1 MQKNRSNAMKRD
13 IFEKFVLVLSSL
25 TITLT
30 SSVSMALT
38 DVKEC
43 EVSTDAEFFELT
55 AHDVEPFLPSVD
67 ENGNTYLQG
76 AALVNAEINHYRQQ
90 YRDAPLIR
98 LSMDRYASLTSK
110 TDEPFK
116 NYESRMVVIDPE
128 CNELKLFF
136 GNLIGTSNVS
146 FTTYLAMHEGAEN
159 LEHDELKKF
168 ISQRVK
174 LKPKNLSEII
184 SMLKS
189 DLIFDPNITKAT
201 LSEGMLNDLNLVGN
215 IHHDLGGE
223 IALLSFAKKGGSV
236 QLDADGIEVFVIVPQ
251 SKKGLLEDN
260 KTLVVLSNGSAHLI
274 PNLNYKL
281 AQFALE
287 HLGLATSIVSI
298 GEVRDR
304 NNILCKIDEVGHWYQ
319 MVNGSRTRKCDFNQ
333 ALIKNLEKA
342 TGYHMFDENTYPITF
357 MKMSQLFNEHNPIK
371 VVQ

>member
-1 MQKNRSNAMKRD
+1 
-13 IFEKFVLVLSSL
+13 
-25 TITLT
+25 
-30 SSVSMALT
+30 MALT
-38 DVKEC
+38 NVKEC

-67 ENGNTYLQG
+67 ENGNTYLKG

-90 YRDAPLIR
+90 YEDAPQIR

-159 LEHDELKKF
+159 LEHEELIKF
-168 ISQRVK
+168 VSQRVK
-174 LKPKNLSEII
+174 LRPKNLSEII
-184 SMLKS
+184 IMLKS
-189 DLIFDPNITKAT
+189 DMMFDPNITKTT
-201 LSEGMLNDLNLVGN
+201 LSEGMLNNLDLVGN
-215 IHHDLGGE
+215 VHHDLGGE
-223 IALLSFAKKGGSV
+223 LALLSFAKKGGSV
-236 QLDADGIEVFVIVPQ
+236 QLDVDGVEIFVIVPQ
-251 SKKGLLEDN
+251 SKRGLLEDH
-260 KTLVVLSNGSAHLI
+260 KTLVILSDGSAHLI

-281 AQFALE
+281 AQLALE

-304 NNILCKIDEVGHWYQ
+304 NNISCKIDEVGHWYQ
-319 MVNGSRTRKCDFNQ
+319 MINGSRKRKCDFNQ
-333 ALIKNLEKA
+333 VLIKNLNNA
-342 TGYHMFDENTYPITF
+342 TGYYMFDEDTYPVTF
-357 MKMSQLFNEHNPIK
+357 MKMSQLFKEHGPIRL
-371 VVQ
+371 VQ